1 MSLLPT
7 RSPGIVARR
16 HDVVLGAA
24 LAAPS
29 AIALAPAAALAADV
43 SADARSDT
51 PVGVDGVTVTAQ
63 SSGYSGTNALSK
75 LPTDLQDVPQSV
87 TVLNHNLLQSQGVSS
102 LSDALKNVPGITIGG
117 AEGGQIGNNINLNGF
132 TARTDIFM
140 DGFRDRGQYYRDT
153 FALDN
158 VEVLM
163 GPSSMLFG
171 RGSTGGAINQVSK
184 HPTLKSVTEVDA
196 SAMTTGMARTTVD
209 VNRAVDATS
218 AFRIAGMAQSGR
230 PTTRDEMKN
239 TDFGLAP
246 SVRFGIGTPTEIT
259 LSALLQK
266 NHDMPDYGFS
276 PYGFGPGKQ
285 QPVDVRH

>member
-63 SSGYSGTNALSK
+63 SSGYAGTNALSK

-153 FALDN
+153 FALQS
-158 VEVLM
+158 VEVLQ

-184 HPTLKSVTEVDA
+184 VPQLKSVTEADA

-209 VNRAVDATS
+209 VDRALDATS
-218 AFRIAGMAQSGR
+218 AFRVAGMAQSGR
-230 PTTRDEMKN
+230 PTTRDEMK
-239 TDFGLAP
+239 
-246 SVRFGIGTPTEIT
+246 
-259 LSALLQK
+259 
-266 NHDMPDYGFS
+266 
-276 PYGFGPGKQ
+276 
-285 QPVDVRH
+285 

>member
-16 HDVVLGAA
+16 HDAVLGAA
-24 LAAPS
+24 LAAAS
-29 AIALAPAAALAADV
+29 AIALAPAAALAADA
-43 SADARSDT
+43 SADARNDT

-63 SSGYSGTNALSK
+63 SSGYAGTNALSK

-102 LSDALKNVPGITIGG
+102 LSDALRNMPGITIGG

-153 FALDN
+153 FALDS

-163 GPSSMLFG
+163 GPSSMRFG

-184 HPTLKSVTEVDA
+184 LPTLTAQTDGTASVT
-196 SAMTTGMARTTVD
+196 SNGLARATLD
-209 VNRAVDATS
+209 INDPLSPTS
-218 AFRIAGMAQSGR
+218 ALRIDVMAQNGA
-230 PTTRDEMKN
+230 PTTRK
-239 TDFGLAP
+239 
-246 SVRFGIGTPTEIT
+246 
-259 LSALLQK
+259 
-266 NHDMPDYGFS
+266 DMTV
-276 PYGFGPGKQ
+276 K
-285 QPVDVRH
+285 